1 VTIPIKENWS
11 IGDLAIANAGLMFL
25 CTKVGPRTNGPPLQ
39 GKDDLIQIAPEISS
53 IETSLYTIHIIFLGY
68 CTQN

>member
-1 VTIPIKENWS
+1 MTIPIKENWS

-39 GKDDLIQIAPEISS
+39 GKDDLIQIAARDFE
-53 IETSLYTIHIIFLGY
+53 H
-68 CTQN
+68 